1 MGMVS
6 SRMTPPPKHGAG
18 HEDLLDLLPHQNQ
31 YNNTRYV
38 VFSPFICH
46 AFVCLEHA
54 SELVYP
60 NLPVCVLKIHVDPLG
75 RTQELWMTEEQKQI
89 TASLLR
95 DASTTT
101 LIVNNECLV
110 ATVKDL
116 SAQDINKY
124 NVLDQVLF

>member
-1 MGMVS
+1 
-6 SRMTPPPKHGAG
+6 
-18 HEDLLDLLPHQNQ
+18 
-31 YNNTRYV
+31 
-38 VFSPFICH
+38 
-46 AFVCLEHA
+46 
-54 SELVYP
+54 
-60 NLPVCVLKIHVDPLG
+60 
-75 RTQELWMTEEQKQI
+75 MTEEQKQI